1 MRLTWMIGGAQGT
14 GIDTSATIFGNA
26 IASAGYYVFGN
37 REYYSNIKGRHSY
50 FTLTISDKRVKSNT
64 QKVDILVS
72 FDAETIFHHFTDVTS
87 YLIYNKSVENVKLD
101 SIQAMEEE
109 TKDRIRRSL
118 RIDSQEVTV
127 YSALKVA
134 QEKGVKLIPVN
145 YEEITK
151 KIADEFKLPL
161 SVVERVKNTIGIA
174 VSYKLL
180 GLEQEI
186 LIKASNRTFKQEL
199 FRKLNAR
206 AIEEGS
212 SLTDS
217 VYNLRTLKTNSER
230 YWLDGNTAVAI
241 GKIYGGLRFQS
252 YYPITPASDES
263 TFIEAHQE
271 VLMTDP
277 KTGDKIKGTVVV
289 VQAEDEI
296 SAVNMAIGAALAGV
310 RSATATS
317 GPGFSLMIE
326 GLGWA
331 GMNEVPVVIT
341 YYIRGGPSTGL
352 PTRTGQSDL
361 LFPMFAGHGEFPK
374 IIIASGDHAEAFR
387 DAVWALNLAERY
399 QTPVIHLVEKTLANS
414 YSTIPREELKLEEL
428 KADRG
433 KIVYKAD
440 PTYRRFMLTSDGI
453 STRAPLGGALMYY
466 TGDEHNEMGHISE
479 DPENR
484 LFMYEKRMKKLET
497 ADREIPEESRVKV
510 FGDTDSKNVIVTWGF
525 AGSVLEDVINEGGI
539 DALILQLRMFSP
551 FPTKLV
557 SNMLSDK
564 EKIIAVEGN
573 YLAQASKLITMFT
586 GIMPTNYILKWNG
599 RPFLKDELESAL
611 RQTIKEDVKKV
622 VLNGG
627 A

>member
-1 MRLTWMIGGAQGT
+1 MIGGAQGT

-118 RIDSQEVTV
+118 RIDYQEVTV

-186 LIKASNRTFKQEL
+186 LIKASDRTFKQEL

-263 TFIEAHQE
+263 AFIEAHQE
-271 VLMTDP
+271 VLMIDP
-277 KTGDKIKGTVVV
+277 KTGDKIKGTVIV

-317 GPGFSLMIE
+317 GPGFSLMVE

-497 ADREIPEESRVKV
+497 ADREIPEESRVKI

-564 EKIIAVEGN
+564 EKIVAVEGN

-586 GIMPTNYILKWNG
+586 RISPTNYILKWNG

-611 RQTIKEDVKKV
+611 RQTIKEDLKKV

>member
-1 MRLTWMIGGAQGT
+1 MIGGAQGT

-109 TKDRIRRSL
+109 TKDRIRKSL

-127 YSALKVA
+127 YSVLKVA

-440 PTYRRFMLTSDGI
+440 PTHRRFMLTSDGI

-551 FPTKLV
+551 FPIKLV

-586 GIMPTNYILKWNG
+586 GIRPTNYILKWNG

>member
-1 MRLTWMIGGAQGT
+1 MIGGAQGT
-14 GIDTSATIFGNA
+14 GIDTSATVFGNA
-26 IASAGYYVFGN
+26 IASAGYYIFGN

-109 TKDRIRRSL
+109 TKERIRRSL

-186 LIKASNRTFKQEL
+186 LIKASDRTFKQEL
-199 FRKLNAR
+199 YRKLNAR

-217 VYNLRTLKTNSER
+217 VYNLRTLKINSER

-271 VLMTDP
+271 VLMIDP

-317 GPGFSLMIE
+317 GPGFSLMVE

-361 LFPMFAGHGEFPK
+361 LFPTFAGHGEFPK

-497 ADREIPEESRVKV
+497 ADREISEESRVKI

-539 DALILQLRMFSP
+539 NALILQLRMFSP

-586 GIMPTNYILKWNG
+586 GIRPTNYILKWNG

>member
-37 REYYSNIKGRHSY
+37 REYYSNIKGKHSY

-186 LIKASNRTFKQEL
+186 LIKASDRTFKQEL

-433 KIVYKAD
+433 KIVYRAD

-497 ADREIPEESRVKV
+497 ADREIPEESRVKI

-525 AGSVLEDVINEGGI
+525 AGSVLEDVINESSI

>member
-14 GIDTSATIFGNA
+14 GIDTSATVFGNA

-72 FDAETIFHHFTDVTS
+72 FDAETIFHHLTDVTS

-118 RIDSQEVTV
+118 HLDSQEVTV

-186 LIKASNRTFKQEL
+186 LIKASDRTFKQEL

-271 VLMTDP
+271 VLMIDP

-317 GPGFSLMIE
+317 GPGFSLMVE

-399 QTPVIHLVEKTLANS
+399 QTPVIHLIEKTLANS

-586 GIMPTNYILKWNG
+586 GIRPTNYILKWNG

>member
-14 GIDTSATIFGNA
+14 GIDTSATVFGNA

-127 YSALKVA
+127 YSVLKVA

-186 LIKASNRTFKQEL
+186 LIKASDRTFKQEL

-387 DAVWALNLAERY
+387 DAIWALNLAERY
-399 QTPVIHLVEKTLANS
+399 QTPVIHLIEKTLANS

-433 KIVYKAD
+433 KIVYRAD
-440 PTYRRFMLTSDGI
+440 PTYRRFVLTSDGI

-525 AGSVLEDVINEGGI
+525 AGSVLEDVINESSI

-557 SNMLSDK
+557 SNMLSNK

>member
-1 MRLTWMIGGAQGT
+1 MIGGAQGT
-14 GIDTSATIFGNA
+14 GIDTSATVFGNA

-127 YSALKVA
+127 YSVLKVA

-271 VLMTDP
+271 VLMIDP

-317 GPGFSLMIE
+317 GPGFSLMVE

-586 GIMPTNYILKWNG
+586 GIRPTNYILKWNG

>member
-14 GIDTSATIFGNA
+14 GIDTAATVFGNA

-101 SIQAMEEE
+101 SIQTMEEE
-109 TKDRIRRSL
+109 TKDKIRRSL

-186 LIKASNRTFKQEL
+186 LIKASDRTFKQEL

-206 AIEEGS
+206 AVEEGS

-271 VLMTDP
+271 VLMIDP

-317 GPGFSLMIE
+317 GPGFSLMVE

-433 KIVYKAD
+433 KIVYKTD
-440 PTYRRFMLTSDGI
+440 FTYRRFMLTSDGI

-497 ADREIPEESRVKV
+497 ADYEIPEESRVKI

-525 AGSVLEDVINEGGI
+525 AGSVLEDIINDGGI

-586 GIMPTNYILKWNG
+586 GISPTNYILKWNG

-611 RQTIKEDVKKV
+611 RQTIREDVKKV

>member
-1 MRLTWMIGGAQGT
+1 MIGGAQGT

-37 REYYSNIKGRHSY
+37 REYYSNIKGKHSY

-87 YLIYNKSVENVKLD
+87 YLIYNRSVENVKLD

-127 YSALKVA
+127 YSVLKVA

-212 SLTDS
+212 SQTDS

-271 VLMTDP
+271 VLMIDP

-317 GPGFSLMIE
+317 GPGFSLMVE

-387 DAVWALNLAERY
+387 DAIWALNLAERY
-399 QTPVIHLVEKTLANS
+399 QTPVIHLIEKTLANS

-497 ADREIPEESRVKV
+497 ADREIPEESRVKI

-525 AGSVLEDVINEGGI
+525 AGSVLEDVINESSI

-557 SNMLSDK
+557 SNMLSNK

>member
-1 MRLTWMIGGAQGT
+1 MIGGAQGT

-37 REYYSNIKGRHSY
+37 REYYSNIKGKHSY

-186 LIKASNRTFKQEL
+186 LIKASDRTFKQEL

-433 KIVYKAD
+433 KIVYRAD

-497 ADREIPEESRVKV
+497 ADREIPEESRVKI

-525 AGSVLEDVINEGGI
+525 AGSVLEDVINESSI

>member
-1 MRLTWMIGGAQGT
+1 MIGGAQGT

-109 TKDRIRRSL
+109 TKDRIRRSI

-186 LIKASNRTFKQEL
+186 LIKASDRTFKQEL

-271 VLMTDP
+271 VLMIDP

-317 GPGFSLMIE
+317 GPGFSLMVE

-341 YYIRGGPSTGL
+341 YYIRSGPSTGL

-586 GIMPTNYILKWNG
+586 GIRPTNYILKWNG

>member
-1 MRLTWMIGGAQGT
+1 MIGGAQGT

-127 YSALKVA
+127 YSVLKVA

-186 LIKASNRTFKQEL
+186 LIKASDRTFKQEL

-212 SLTDS
+212 SITDS

-271 VLMTDP
+271 VLMIDP

-317 GPGFSLMIE
+317 GPGFSLMVE

-564 EKIIAVEGN
+564 KKIIAVEGN
-573 YLAQASKLITMFT
+573 YLDQASKLITMFT
-586 GIMPTNYILKWNG
+586 GIRPTNYILKWNG

>member
-37 REYYSNIKGRHSY
+37 REYYSNIKGKHSY

-87 YLIYNKSVENVKLD
+87 YLIYNRSVENVKLD

-127 YSALKVA
+127 YSVLKVA

-212 SLTDS
+212 SQTDS

-271 VLMTDP
+271 VLMIDP

-317 GPGFSLMIE
+317 GPGFSLMVE

-387 DAVWALNLAERY
+387 DAIWALNLAERY
-399 QTPVIHLVEKTLANS
+399 QTPVIHLIEKTLANS

-497 ADREIPEESRVKV
+497 ADREIPEESRVKI

-525 AGSVLEDVINEGGI
+525 AGSVLEDVINESSI

-557 SNMLSDK
+557 SNMLSNK

>member
-1 MRLTWMIGGAQGT
+1 MIGGAQGT
-14 GIDTSATIFGNA
+14 GIDTSATVFGNA

-271 VLMTDP
+271 VLMIDP

-296 SAVNMAIGAALAGV
+296 SAINMAIGAALAGV

-317 GPGFSLMIE
+317 GPGFSLMVE

-586 GIMPTNYILKWNG
+586 GIRPTNYILKWNG

>member
-87 YLIYNKSVENVKLD
+87 YLIYDKSVENVKLD

-118 RIDSQEVTV
+118 HLDSQEATV

-186 LIKASNRTFKQEL
+186 LIKASDRTFKQEL

-217 VYNLRTLKTNSER
+217 VYNPRTLKINSER

-241 GKIYGGLRFQS
+241 GKLYGGLRFQS

-271 VLMTDP
+271 VLMIDP

-317 GPGFSLMIE
+317 GPGFSLMVE

-497 ADREIPEESRVKV
+497 ADREIPEESRVKI

-564 EKIIAVEGN
+564 EKIVAVEGN

-586 GIMPTNYILKWNG
+586 RISPTNYILKWNG

-611 RQTIKEDVKKV
+611 RQTIKEDLKKV

>member
-1 MRLTWMIGGAQGT
+1 MIGGAQGT
-14 GIDTSATIFGNA
+14 GIDTSATVFGNA

-50 FTLTISDKRVKSNT
+50 FTLTISDERVKSNT

-101 SIQAMEEE
+101 SIQAMKEE

-127 YSALKVA
+127 CSALKVA

-161 SVVERVKNTIGIA
+161 SVAERVKNTLGIA

-186 LIKASNRTFKQEL
+186 LIKASDRTFKQEL

-206 AIEEGS
+206 AVEEGS

-241 GKIYGGLRFQS
+241 GKLYGGLRFQS

-271 VLMTDP
+271 VLMIDP

-289 VQAEDEI
+289 IQAEDEI

-310 RSATATS
+310 RSATETS
-317 GPGFSLMIE
+317 GPGFSLMVE

-374 IIIASGDHAEAFR
+374 
-387 DAVWALNLAERY
+387 NN
-399 QTPVIHLVEKTLANS
+399 NS
-414 YSTIPREELKLEEL
+414 FLRPRE
-428 KADRG
+428 
-433 KIVYKAD
+433 
-440 PTYRRFMLTSDGI
+440 
-453 STRAPLGGALMYY
+453 
-466 TGDEHNEMGHISE
+466 
-479 DPENR
+479 
-484 LFMYEKRMKKLET
+484 
-497 ADREIPEESRVKV
+497 
-510 FGDTDSKNVIVTWGF
+510 
-525 AGSVLEDVINEGGI
+525 SV
-539 DALILQLRMFSP
+539 
-551 FPTKLV
+551 
-557 SNMLSDK
+557 
-564 EKIIAVEGN
+564 
-573 YLAQASKLITMFT
+573 
-586 GIMPTNYILKWNG
+586 
-599 RPFLKDELESAL
+599 
-611 RQTIKEDVKKV
+611 
-622 VLNGG
+622 
-627 A
+627 

>member
-1 MRLTWMIGGAQGT
+1 MIGGAQGT
-14 GIDTSATIFGNA
+14 GIDTSATVFGNA

-180 GLEQEI
+180 GLEQGI
-186 LIKASNRTFKQEL
+186 LIKASDRTFKQEL

-271 VLMTDP
+271 VLMIDP

-296 SAVNMAIGAALAGV
+296 SAINMSIGAALAGV

-317 GPGFSLMIE
+317 GPGFSLMVE

-374 IIIASGDHAEAFR
+374 IMIASGDHAEAFR

-586 GIMPTNYILKWNG
+586 GIRPTNYILKWNG

>member
-14 GIDTSATIFGNA
+14 GIDTSATVFGNA

-186 LIKASNRTFKQEL
+186 LIKASDRTFKQEL

-271 VLMTDP
+271 VLMIDP

-296 SAVNMAIGAALAGV
+296 SAINMAIGAALAGV

-317 GPGFSLMIE
+317 GPGFSLMVE

-586 GIMPTNYILKWNG
+586 GIRPTNYILKWNG

>member
-1 MRLTWMIGGAQGT
+1 MIGGAQGT
-14 GIDTSATIFGNA
+14 GIDTSATVFGNA

-101 SIQAMEEE
+101 SIQTMEEE
-109 TKDRIRRSL
+109 TKDRIRRYL

-134 QEKGVKLIPVN
+134 QEKGVKVIPVN

-186 LIKASNRTFKQEL
+186 LIKASDRTFKQEL
-199 FRKLNAR
+199 YRKLNAR
-206 AIEEGS
+206 AIEQGS

-271 VLMTDP
+271 VLMIDP

-317 GPGFSLMIE
+317 GPGFSLMVE

-497 ADREIPEESRVKV
+497 ADREIPEESRVKI

-586 GIMPTNYILKWNG
+586 GISPTNYILKWNG

>member
-1 MRLTWMIGGAQGT
+1 MIGGAQGT

-37 REYYSNIKGRHSY
+37 REYYSNIKGKHSY

-186 LIKASNRTFKQEL
+186 LIKASDRTFKQEL

-497 ADREIPEESRVKV
+497 ADREIPEESRVKI

>member
-1 MRLTWMIGGAQGT
+1 MIGGAQGT

-118 RIDSQEVTV
+118 HIDSQEATV

-186 LIKASNRTFKQEL
+186 LIKASDRTFKQEL

-271 VLMTDP
+271 VLMIDP

-317 GPGFSLMIE
+317 GPGFSLMVE

-387 DAVWALNLAERY
+387 DAVWTLNLAERY

-497 ADREIPEESRVKV
+497 ADREIPEESRVKI

-586 GIMPTNYILKWNG
+586 GIRPTNYILKWNG

>member
-1 MRLTWMIGGAQGT
+1 MIGGAQGT

-118 RIDSQEVTV
+118 RIDYQEVTV

-186 LIKASNRTFKQEL
+186 LIKASDRTFKQEL

-263 TFIEAHQE
+263 AFIEAHQE
-271 VLMTDP
+271 VLMIDP
-277 KTGDKIKGTVVV
+277 KTGDKIKGTVIV

-317 GPGFSLMIE
+317 GPGFSLMVE

-497 ADREIPEESRVKV
+497 ADREIPEESRVKI

-586 GIMPTNYILKWNG
+586 GIRPTNYILKWNG

>member
-1 MRLTWMIGGAQGT
+1 MIGGAQGT
-14 GIDTSATIFGNA
+14 GIDTSATVFGNA

-118 RIDSQEVTV
+118 HLDSQEATV

-186 LIKASNRTFKQEL
+186 LIKASDRTFKQEL

-271 VLMTDP
+271 VLMIDP

-317 GPGFSLMIE
+317 GPGFSLMVE

-374 IIIASGDHAEAFR
+374 IVIASGDHAEAFR

-399 QTPVIHLVEKTLANS
+399 QTPVIHFVEKTLANS

-497 ADREIPEESRVKV
+497 ADREIPEESRVKI

-586 GIMPTNYILKWNG
+586 GIRPTNYILKWNG

>member
-1 MRLTWMIGGAQGT
+1 MIGGAQGT

-37 REYYSNIKGRHSY
+37 REYYSNIKGKHSY

-87 YLIYNKSVENVKLD
+87 YLIYNRSVENVKLD

-127 YSALKVA
+127 YSVLKVA

-212 SLTDS
+212 SQTDS

-271 VLMTDP
+271 VLMIDP

-317 GPGFSLMIE
+317 GPGFSLMVE

-387 DAVWALNLAERY
+387 DAIWALNLAERY
-399 QTPVIHLVEKTLANS
+399 QTPVIHLIEKTLANS

-433 KIVYKAD
+433 KIVYRAD

-497 ADREIPEESRVKV
+497 ADREIPEESRVKI

-525 AGSVLEDVINEGGI
+525 AGSVLEDVINESSI

-557 SNMLSDK
+557 SNMLSNK

>member
-1 MRLTWMIGGAQGT
+1 MIGGAQGT

-37 REYYSNIKGRHSY
+37 REYYSNIKGKHSY

-186 LIKASNRTFKQEL
+186 LIKASDRTFKQEL

-271 VLMTDP
+271 VLMIDP

-433 KIVYKAD
+433 KIVYRAD

-497 ADREIPEESRVKV
+497 ADREIPEESRVKI

-525 AGSVLEDVINEGGI
+525 AGSVLEDVINESSI

-557 SNMLSDK
+557 SNMLSNK